1 MHTVLFGKPEENYHL
16 VELGV
21 DERIIAEL
29 ILSKQD
35 WRMWIG
41 FTQVRSK
48 LRLWAVGKTAKNCL
62 TS

>member
-1 MHTVLFGKPEENYHL
+1 MHTVLFGKPEGNYHL

-35 WRMWIG
+35 GKMWIG
-41 FTQVRSK
+41 FT
-48 LRLWAVGKTAKNCL
+48 
-62 TS
+62 

>member
-1 MHTVLFGKPEENYHL
+1 MHIVLVGKPKGNYHL

-35 WRMWIG
+35 GRMWIW
-41 FTQVRSK
+41 FT
-48 LRLWAVGKTAKNCL
+48 
-62 TS
+62 